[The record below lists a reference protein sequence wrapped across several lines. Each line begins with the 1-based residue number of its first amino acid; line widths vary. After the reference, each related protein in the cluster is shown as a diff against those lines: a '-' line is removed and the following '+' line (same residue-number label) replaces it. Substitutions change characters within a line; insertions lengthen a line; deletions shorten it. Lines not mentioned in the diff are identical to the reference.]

1 MAIIPVSE
9 HTILISTI
17 ILASRHNET
26 HQSWPASHNLI
37 QPEMDKIKQ
46 QKISEIFFTH
56 FGLKN
61 FEICK
66 NELKRNECQL
76 KSVLVLV
83 ICCSW
88 C

>member
-26 HQSWPASHNLI
+26 HQSWPASLNLI
-37 QPEMDKIKQ
+37 QPEMDKIKR
-46 QKISEIFFTH
+46 KKFSEIFFTH

-61 FEICK
+61 LEI
-66 NELKRNECQL
+66 
-76 KSVLVLV
+76 
-83 ICCSW
+83 
-88 C
+88 